1 MSLANGNLK
10 GKGGREKLAQMGL
23 RRAKNDRAW
32 DWVRDI
38 ANNVRS
44 YMRAPG
50 ILLPLLDNKELL
62 QKIVELNKKEAL
74 TDLLSR
80 LSTDALAYAERFKA
94 IFSRHAERHG
104 NSTDADDM
112 LDSID
117 ISQRYQQFMA
127 SYEAVVMPLLQE
139 ILEILESAGVDT
151 TNIRAV
157 ASSEV
162 VYDLYKGDGESK
174 ETAFSSSATN
184 K

>member
-1 MSLANGNLK
+1 MSSANSNVK
-10 GKGGREKLAQMGL
+10 GKDGSEKLARMGL

-32 DWVRDI
+32 DWVHDI
-38 ANNVRS
+38 ATNVRS

-50 ILLPLLDNKELL
+50 IILPMLDNETLL

-74 TDLLSR
+74 ADLLSR
-80 LSTDALAYAERFKA
+80 LSADAMAYAERFRV
-94 IFSRHAERHG
+94 IFSRHSERHG

-127 SYEAVVMPLLQE
+127 SYEAVVMPLLME
-139 ILEILESAGVDT
+139 ILEIFESAGIDT
-151 TNIRAV
+151 SGIRAV

-162 VYDLYKGDGESK
+162 VYDLYKANGENK
-174 ETAFSSSATN
+174 ETASPPPAN
-184 K
+184 AQ